1 MLRCTCVQKSCDC
14 RSRCVRVGCKVQA
27 EARVSECMRT
37 SVYRMHTWPRCV
49 GARGVNTAGAAHKN
63 IESREA
69 ELRPRV
75 Y

>member
-1 MLRCTCVQKSCDC
+1 M
-14 RSRCVRVGCKVQA
+14 QA

-37 SVYRMHTWPRCV
+37 SVYRMHTWLRCV
-49 GARGVNTAGAAHKN
+49 GARGVVNTAGAAHKN
-63 IESREA
+63 IESREV